1 MGRNEQSR
9 KPALTAGDQELF
21 GRIAYAMVVVGLWQ
35 KTTRRQTESF
45 DFFEIRGQDGEP
57 AFRIGRQSG
66 GRYVLLTLPTGA
78 VSYGKTLAELWQLNS
93 KSKSL
98 GDRKIEDLS
107 YQFQAVLK

>member
-1 MGRNEQSR
+1 MGRNERSR

-66 GRYVLLTLPTGA
+66 GRYVLLKLPTGA
-78 VSYGKTLAELWQLNS
+78 VSYGKTLAELLRS
-93 KSKSL
+93 IAYVPES
-98 GDRKIEDLS
+98 
-107 YQFQAVLK
+107 A